1 MRFKTKT
8 IIIFS
13 IIAFFLLVGGL
24 SFLTAFISDK
34 FGQNYLYFGFGVLVF
49 ISIIFLIK
57 DEIKETKGMKRKMK
71 EYLEIGKLLFENN
84 MEEFETFYN
93 ISFQKNK
100 IKLSPI
106 EIIQDFSSIKNLSL
120 IVDSNGEEN
129 EGEVKSFVSL
139 LINKDISWTNTNNL
153 YEENINYPE
162 DQFYILK
169 LFKAIDNDLVEV
181 NKKLLFFDLGTDSYI
196 FTVTDKRKYH
206 IICKCKDFHGSE
218 KLN

>member
-13 IIAFFLLVGGL
+13 IITFFLIVGGL
-24 SFLTAFISDK
+24 SFLAAFISDK
-34 FGQNYLYFGFGVLVF
+34 LGQNYLYLGFGVLVF
-49 ISIIFLIK
+49 VSLIFLIK
-57 DEIKETKGMKRKMK
+57 DEIKETNGMKSKMK

-84 MEEFETFYN
+84 REEFETFYN
-93 ISFQKNK
+93 SRLQKNRVN
-100 IKLSPI
+100 IRPI
-106 EIIQDFSSIKNLSL
+106 EIIQEFSSLKKLSL
-120 IVDSNGEEN
+120 IVDSYGEEN
-129 EGEVKSFVSL
+129 EGEVKAFVSL
-139 LINKDISWTNTNNL
+139 LINQDITWNNTNNVN
-153 YEENINYPE
+153 EENIDYSE
-162 DQFYILK
+162 DEFYILK
-169 LFKAIDNDLVEV
+169 LFKAIDKDLVEL